1 MRSLLGIITFIGV
14 LAATEPAAAQSA
26 HYKVIVNANN
36 PAAVLMASE
45 VSRIYLGIANVWPDR
60 TLVLAV
66 DQNTGSP
73 VHDAFVREII
83 GKDSISLS
91 RYWEQA
97 IFSGRA
103 VPPPTLSTDLEIMDF
118 VRRNPGAIG
127 YVSANTSLDAA
138 LKAIKIVR

>member
-1 MRSLLGIITFIGV
+1 MRSLLGTVTFIGV
-14 LAATEPAAAQSA
+14 LVATEPAAAQSA

-45 VSRIYLGIANVWPDR
+45 LSRIYLGTANVWPDR

-73 VHDAFVREII
+73 VRETFVREII
-83 GKDSISLS
+83 GKDSVSLS

-103 VPPPTLSTDLEIMDF
+103 VPPRTLSNDLEIMDF
-118 VRRNPGAIG
+118 VRRNRGAIA
-127 YVSANTSLDAA
+127 YVSANTSLDPE
-138 LKAIKIVR
+138 LKVIRIAR

>member
-1 MRSLLGIITFIGV
+1 MRTVLGIIMFIGV
-14 LAATEPAAAQSA
+14 LVATEPAAAQSA
-26 HYKVIVNANN
+26 RYKVIVNANN

-45 VSRIYLGIANVWPDR
+45 LSRIYLGTANVWPDR

-73 VHDAFVREII
+73 VHETFVREII
-83 GKDSISLS
+83 GKDSLSLS

-103 VPPPTLSTDLEIMDF
+103 VPPLTLSNDLEIMDF
-118 VRRNPGAIG
+118 VRRNPGAIA
-127 YVSANTSLDAA
+127 YVSATTSLDPA
-138 LKAIKIVR
+138 LKVIRIVR

>member
-1 MRSLLGIITFIGV
+1 MRTVLGILTLVGALI
-14 LAATEPAAAQSA
+14 APPAARAQTVRF
-26 HYKVIVNANN
+26 KVIVK
-36 PAAVLMASE
+36 
-45 VSRIYLGIANVWPDR
+45 
-60 TLVLAV
+60 
-66 DQNTGSP
+66 
-73 VHDAFVREII
+73 EII